1 MRLTA
6 CWQDLVAV
14 AFSGSCWWQWACTQ
28 LQAAPLSASTV
39 SSCTAAFSQHLLI
52 REGQEG
58 RTSPH
63 MASPLARPEGL

>member
-1 MRLTA
+1 MAMGMHTAAGSPIVRL
-6 CWQDLVAV
+6 
-14 AFSGSCWWQWACTQ
+14 
-28 LQAAPLSASTV
+28 TV

-63 MASPLARPEGL
+63 MASPSARPEGL